1 LHIFP
6 SSDVFVRFRTDFF
19 VPALFPAQFPVLFL
33 GYSCCQT
40 NIIYANPE
48 SAMPGEVSPG
58 DEDVILNHGISI

>member
-1 LHIFP
+1 
-6 SSDVFVRFRTDFF
+6 